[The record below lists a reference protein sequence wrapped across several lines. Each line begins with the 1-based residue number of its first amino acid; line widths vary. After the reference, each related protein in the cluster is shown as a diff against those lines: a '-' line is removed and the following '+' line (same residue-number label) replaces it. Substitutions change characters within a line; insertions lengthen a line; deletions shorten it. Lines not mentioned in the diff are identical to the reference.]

1 MTNAVTLKN
10 VTKAF
15 GETIA
20 VRNSNLSIPE
30 GALYGLIGPN
40 GAGKTTLIRMILSIL
55 FPDQGELSVL
65 GHSSALE
72 AKERIG
78 YLPEERGLYKKMRVG
93 DFLVYMARLI

>member
-1 MTNAVTLKN
+1 MTNAVILKN

-20 VRNSNLSIPE
+20 VRSFNLSIPE

-55 FPDQGELSVL
+55 FPDQGELNVL

-72 AKERIG
+72 AK
-78 YLPEERGLYKKMRVG
+78 
-93 DFLVYMARLI
+93 